1 MSEIDDIKAKLNII
15 DLIREYI
22 PVKAVGANF
31 QALCPF
37 HNEKT
42 PSFVISPDKQI
53 WHCFGCGRG
62 GDIFSFIMEKEGLD
76 FSEALRLLATKA
88 GVELKQYSKQDKSK
102 LNRLLDI
109 MMLAG
114 KYYAHVLGSQTGKSA
129 YDYLLKRGL
138 KAETISDWSLGYA
151 PDTGDS
157 LYNFLRQRPQTG
169 PKYTAAEMEAAGLI
183 LKSNRMGSQNHYFDR
198 FRGRIMF
205 PIWDLNNNLVAFTA
219 RISPEKENIEKTA
232 KYINSPQTEIYNKS
246 RILFG
251 LNKAKNAIRE
261 ENLVVVVEGQM
272 DAISCYNHG
281 IYNVVASSGTALT
294 SAQVALLKRFTK
306 NIALAFDMD
315 TAGQQAADRGIREV
329 LAQEMNVKIITL
341 ASGKD
346 PDESLRQNPA
356 EFKEAIKAAQPMLD
370 YYFTK
375 VSTGLNLAELENKVL
390 VRNKMFAMIRLVPN
404 KVEQGYWLKK
414 ISEELDFSESDM
426 REEFVKFISSS
437 HYNSYDNK
445 EEETKKTV
453 KAAPILSREEML
465 SELILALVI
474 KFPQFIPY
482 LFDNLDVD
490 RLYGER
496 NITFYKTLIIYYNK
510 AASFSY
516 EDMKV
521 YLKNEEEL
529 LKLLD
534 RLLLLGEK
542 EYYNYNVNEAREE
555 LIKISQELKRYYF
568 QKKIKGIEKDIA
580 NLEKQADFE
589 KEKMEELMAGLK
601 NATEELKKLM

>member
-1 MSEIDDIKAKLNII
+1 MSEIDDIKAKLNIV

-76 FSEALRLLATKA
+76 FSEALHLLATKA
-88 GVELKQYSKQDKSK
+88 GVELRQHASRDKSK

-109 MMLAG
+109 MKLAG
-114 KYYAHVLGSQTGKSA
+114 KYYAHVLESQTGKSA
-129 YDYLLKRGL
+129 QDYLLKRGL
-138 KAETISDWSLGYA
+138 KAETITDWSLGYA
-151 PDTGDS
+151 PDKGDS
-157 LYNFLRQRPQTG
+157 LYNFLSQRPQIG

-183 LKSNRMGSQNHYFDR
+183 LKSSRTGGRSPYYDR

-205 PIWDLNNNLVAFTA
+205 PIWDFNNNLVAFTA
-219 RISPEKENIEKTA
+219 RISPEKEKTEKTA
-232 KYINSPQTEIYNKS
+232 KYINSPQTEIYDKS
-246 RILFG
+246 RVLFG
-251 LNKAKNAIRE
+251 LNKAKGAIRE
-261 ENLVVVVEGQM
+261 EDLVVVVEGQM
-272 DAISCYNHG
+272 DAISCHNHG

-294 SAQVALLKRFTK
+294 RAQIALLKRFTK

-315 TAGQQAADRGIREV
+315 AAGQQAVDRGIREV

-341 ASGKD
+341 NSGKD
-346 PDESLRQNPA
+346 PDESLRQNPN

-370 YYFTK
+370 YYFLK
-375 VSTGLNLAELENKVL
+375 ISTDLNLDKLDNKIL
-390 VRNKMFAMIRLVPN
+390 VRNKMFAMIQLVPN

-414 ISEELDFSESDM
+414 ISEELDFSESDI
-426 REEFVKFISSS
+426 REEFVKYSTSLN
-437 HYNSYDNK
+437 YRGDNIQG
-445 EEETKKTV
+445 EEIKNNE
-453 KAAPILSREEML
+453 KAEPILSREEML
-465 SELILALVI
+465 SELVLALVI

-482 LFDNLDVD
+482 LLDNLDID
-490 RLYGER
+490 RFYGER
-496 NITFYKTLIIYYNK
+496 NVTFYKTLIIYYNK
-510 AASFSY
+510 AALFSY
-516 EDMKV
+516 EDIKD
-521 YLKNEEEL
+521 YLKNDDDL

-542 EYYNYNVNEAREE
+542 EYYNHNVNEAREE

-568 QKKIKGIEKDIA
+568 QKKIKGIEKEIII
-580 NLEKQADFE
+580 LEKQDNFD
-589 KEKMEELMAGLK
+589 KEKMGELMANLK

>member
-183 LKSNRMGSQNHYFDR
+183 LKSNRMGSQNPYFDR

-346 PDESLRQNPA
+346 PDESLRQNSA

>member
-346 PDESLRQNPA
+346 PDESLRQNSA